1 MVEQRCQI
9 VGVTRDPS
17 TPVVADALKL
27 VQNLN
32 TVEARWCLD
41 ADGIVSIECSLRT
54 VDSHRNVLQYFIV
67 NN

>member
-41 ADGIVSIECSLRT
+41 ADGIV
-54 VDSHRNVLQYFIV
+54 IV
-67 NN
+67 TE